1 MLAGRHEPVL
11 GTTLEL
17 LIDATSEAC
26 AREAERAVLAEFD
39 RLERVF
45 SVYAT
50 DSELRR
56 WQRAEITETG
66 EELRALLRLS
76 LEWFERGRG
85 AYNPAVGRLTA
96 RWKEAAESGTRPS
109 AVELSQLAASIATA
123 PYVFDGNGVLT
134 VTGDIDGLSFN
145 AIAKGFIV
153 DRAVAVALAC
163 DGVTSVML
171 SAGGDLVH
179 RGSKPGGEPIVV
191 GVEDPFNP
199 YDNAPPLTVVNV
211 HDAGVATSGSA
222 RRGFVVDGVRYGHVI
237 DPRTGWPVEHVASVS
252 VMAGDAV
259 TADVVATITGVLPID
274 EAMAFADSVGVACL
288 IVPIEGPVLRNER
301 WLSAER

>member
-50 DSELRR
+50 DSELCR
-56 WQRAEITETG
+56 WQRAEITDPG

-96 RWKEAAESGTRPS
+96 RWKEVSESGTRPS

-123 PYVFDGNGVLT
+123 PYAFDDDGVLT
-134 VTGDIDGLSFN
+134 VTGDIGGLSFN

-153 DRAVAVALAC
+153 DRAAAVALAC
-163 DGVTSVML
+163 DGVTAVML

-179 RGSKPGGEPIVV
+179 SGGEPIAV

-199 YDNAPPLTVVNV
+199 YDNAPPLSVVNV
-211 HDAGVATSGSA
+211 HDAGLATSGSA

-252 VMAGDAV
+252 VMADDAV

-288 IVPIEGPVLRNER
+288 IVPIEGPVVRNER